1 MTART
6 MTTTFSESSTSQY
19 ANVKIG
25 DTSLKLHFNQAGSG
39 ETIVMLHGAGAG
51 AGGWSNFSANFSA
64 LVNAG
69 YRVILPDCPGFNKS
83 DSLLVTEVRSLL
95 NARAVKA
102 LIDHLGIDKIHLVG
116 NSLGGASSLAT
127 FGRTSDLCLL
137 GLTRSPVADIA
148 EIEPWLFS
156 TGRPCLLYP
165 DTRTE
170 AYSMDTVAIA
180 WDMSRSAARAVGDAL
195 PLLKGAKSVQVLVG
209 RGEKAIESSRPA
221 ASLVTYLSAH
231 GISAAVDEFD
241 VSGQKIGDALLGRA
255 TRHKA
260 DMLVM
265 GAFGHSRLRE
275 FVLGG
280 ATRRIL
286 DTSSIPLLMSH

>member
-1 MTART
+1 MSYRRIHFFISAHG
-6 MTTTFSESSTSQY
+6 SP
-19 ANVKIG
+19 
-25 DTSLKLHFNQAGSG
+25 TSLAAIDFACGFA
-39 ETIVMLHGAGAG
+39 HGVGA
-51 AGGWSNFSANFSA
+51 A
-64 LVNAG
+64 LDVT
-69 YRVILPDCPGFNKS
+69 LPQVD
-83 DSLLVTEVRSLL
+83 
-95 NARAVKA
+95 VKA
-102 LIDHLGIDKIHLVG
+102 PQNLIAGKMMAGIARDIEDTISAKRTELNEYLKQKCEASGVG
-116 NSLGGASSLAT
+116 LSISSVTIDWPGGAHSLAT
-127 FGRTSDLCLL
+127 FGRTSDLCLI

-148 EIEPWLFS
+148 EVEPWLFS

-170 AYSMDTVAIA
+170 AFSMDTVAIA

-221 ASLVTYLSAH
+221 ASLVNYLSAH

-255 TRHKA
+255 ARHRA

-280 ATRRIL
+280 ATRHIL
-286 DTSSIPLLMSH
+286 DASSIPLLMSH

>member
-1 MTART
+1 MSYRRIHFLISAHGTP
-6 MTTTFSESSTSQY
+6 
-19 ANVKIG
+19 
-25 DTSLKLHFNQAGSG
+25 TSLAAIDFACGFA
-39 ETIVMLHGAGAG
+39 HGIGA
-51 AGGWSNFSANFSA
+51 A
-64 LVNAG
+64 LDVT
-69 YRVILPDCPGFNKS
+69 LPQVD
-83 DSLLVTEVRSLL
+83 
-95 NARAVKA
+95 VKA
-102 LIDHLGIDKIHLVG
+102 PQNWIAGKVMAGIAIEDTISAKRTELNEYLKQKCEAAGVGLSISSVTIDWP
-116 NSLGGASSLAT
+116 GGAPSLAT

-137 GLTRSPVADIA
+137 GLRRSPVADIA

-165 DTRTE
+165 DTGTE
-170 AYSMDTVAIA
+170 GCSMDTVAIA

-221 ASLVTYLSAH
+221 ASLVGYLSAH

-255 TRHKA
+255 AHHKA

-286 DTSSIPLLMSH
+286 DASSIPLLMSH

>member
-1 MTART
+1 MSYRRIHFLISAHGTP
-6 MTTTFSESSTSQY
+6 
-19 ANVKIG
+19 
-25 DTSLKLHFNQAGSG
+25 TSLAAIDFACGFA
-39 ETIVMLHGAGAG
+39 HGIGA
-51 AGGWSNFSANFSA
+51 A
-64 LVNAG
+64 LDVT
-69 YRVILPDCPGFNKS
+69 LPQVD
-83 DSLLVTEVRSLL
+83 
-95 NARAVKA
+95 VKA
-102 LIDHLGIDKIHLVG
+102 PQNWIAGKVMAGIARDIEDTISAKRTELNEYLKQKCEAAGVGLSISSVTIDWP
-116 NSLGGASSLAT
+116 GGAPSLAT

-137 GLTRSPVADIA
+137 GLRRSPVADIA

-165 DTRTE
+165 DTGTE
-170 AYSMDTVAIA
+170 GCSMDTVAIA

-221 ASLVTYLSAH
+221 ASLVGYLSAH

-255 TRHKA
+255 AHHKA

-286 DTSSIPLLMSH
+286 DASSIPLLMSH

>member
-1 MTART
+1 MSYRRIHFLISAHG
-6 MTTTFSESSTSQY
+6 SP
-19 ANVKIG
+19 
-25 DTSLKLHFNQAGSG
+25 TSLAVIDFACGFA
-39 ETIVMLHGAGAG
+39 HGIGA
-51 AGGWSNFSANFSA
+51 A
-64 LVNAG
+64 LDVT
-69 YRVILPDCPGFNKS
+69 LPQVD
-83 DSLLVTEVRSLL
+83 
-95 NARAVKA
+95 VKA
-102 LIDHLGIDKIHLVG
+102 PQNWIAGKMMAGIAKGIEDTISAKRTELKEYLKQKCEAAGVGLSISSVTIDWP
-116 NSLGGASSLAT
+116 GGASSLAT

-209 RGEKAIESSRPA
+209 RGEKAIDSSRPA